1 MKHNEARFVLERKA
15 YMQLERLLADAS
27 GEALQLKTVR

>member
-1 MKHNEARFVLERKA
+1 
-15 YMQLERLLADAS
+15 MQLERLLADAS